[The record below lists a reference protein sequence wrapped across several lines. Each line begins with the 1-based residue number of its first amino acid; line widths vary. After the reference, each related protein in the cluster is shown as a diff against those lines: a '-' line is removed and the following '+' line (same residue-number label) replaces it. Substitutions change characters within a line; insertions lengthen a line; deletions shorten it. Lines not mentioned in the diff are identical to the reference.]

1 MQKQDECWTMLI
13 LFVNLNGLHWEVV
26 MDFDLKQVL
35 FDTFQALLVAG
46 NLYPLFAAVTC
57 SYDSWTARNL

>member
-1 MQKQDECWTMLI
+1 MLI

-35 FDTFQALLVAG
+35 FDAFQALLVAG